1 MTLLVTVNEAE
12 EDQTGA
18 PDVNVVIAVVGLA
31 IEARI
36 AGTAAMIADGDRT
49 ALLLRDAIRQGVR
62 GIISFGVCG
71 GLDPKLRPGKVVIAS
86 SVFTGKGEAYPTDL
100 LWAEELVRMIPGSGY
115 SPIAGVA
122 SPMKSFEERHD
133 FHTTTG
139 AVAADMESQIV
150 ARIAAEFKIP
160 FAACRVVLDPAHRIL
175 PRAALISIGPGG
187 KPGLRK
193 IGGSVLRDPRQLPS
207 LSRLAA
213 DAVIAVLTLRNAKQR
228 LGTHLGFPHLGLQRQ
243 TSYLGL
249 QKRTCSMSPAQ
260 LNCMIPPAPAA
271 YPT

>member
-160 FAACRVVLDPAHRIL
+160 FAACRVVLNPAHRIL
-175 PRAALISIGPGG
+175 PKAALINIGAAG

-193 IGGSVLRDPRQLPS
+193 IGGSVLKDPRQLPS
-207 LSRLAA
+207 LSRLTV
-213 DAVIAVLTLRNAKQR
+213 DAVVAVLTLRSAKQR
-228 LGTHLGFPHLGLQRQ
+228 LGTHLGFPHLQQ
-243 TSYLGL
+243 
-249 QKRTCSMSPAQ
+249 RTCSMSTTQ
-260 LNCMIPPAPAA
+260 LNCVIPPALAA
-271 YPT
+271 YPM